1 MSSAREPVEI
11 FMVSDAEDII
21 DTLFNTILQRFQ
33 QAQETSSDKGS
44 EFIPESVELLYYY
57 FQKINIRRAESYIMS
72 PNQLVNKGASIN
84 PKNEKDNK
92 CFQWSIISGLNYNK
106 IKEKDL
112 KNILKFKRVDT
123 NVLLY
128 QRDWEGFEQNN
139 NSVALNVL
147 FVLYESEEIMLAY
160 KPNYNKRKNQIIFL
174 MINDE
179 DNNCYYFA
187 VKNVS
192 ELYSLGLLR
201 SKK

>member
-1 MSSAREPVEI
+1 M
-11 FMVSDAEDII
+11 
-21 DTLFNTILQRFQ
+21 
-33 QAQETSSDKGS
+33 
-44 EFIPESVELLYYY
+44 
-57 FQKINIRRAESYIMS
+57 
-72 PNQLVNKGASIN
+72 
-84 PKNEKDNK
+84 
-92 CFQWSIISGLNYNK
+92 
-106 IKEKDL
+106 

-139 NSVALNVL
+139 NSVVLNVL

>member
-11 FMVSDAEDII
+11 FMVSDAEDVI

-33 QAQETSSDKGS
+33 QAQETSNDKGS

-92 CFQWSIISGLNYNK
+92 CFQWSIISGFNYNK
-106 IKEKDL
+106 IKKKDL

-139 NSVALNVL
+139 NSVVLNVL